1 MNEIS
6 SQFSIDTERIKSLGV
21 NDTSSHKSLQIF
33 ESGQLTSNERLYF
46 SLWGSKEL
54 NSVHLESKKKILQ
67 KGEPIQ
73 LAYFIVSGTLLSID
87 GDHLERL
94 GPGSVIGLAEGIKGI
109 NSLKTV
115 ITSTHVEARIL
126 PLNKLINIIPRV
138 PSVIQKI
145 IFNLVNRSI

>member
-54 NSVHLESKKKILQ
+54 NSVLLESKKKILQ

-109 NSLKTV
+109 NSHKTV